1 MIQSLIIA
9 VYYIIAS
16 QLLLQYI
23 YNYIDIEYCRRE
35 TEHLITHAQLNYS
48 CYNSYSYIAIAL
60 INYVL
65 FCLITSFSS
74 VVGVTYIR
82 WGRISCPDTEKT
94 EVLYK
99 GKAAGKR
106 HDQIGGGSNYLCLT
120 DDPVSLPFTAGQQST
135 SHRNFIY
142 GAEYETTDSP
152 PALGSN
158 HNFNV
163 PCVACYSSV
172 RSTKIMI
179 PGTMNCSSSWTREY
193 YMAT

>member
-1 MIQSLIIA
+1 M
-9 VYYIIAS
+9 
-16 QLLLQYI
+16 
-23 YNYIDIEYCRRE
+23 
-35 TEHLITHAQLNYS
+35 
-48 CYNSYSYIAIAL
+48 
-60 INYVL
+60 
-65 FCLITSFSS
+65 
-74 VVGVTYIR
+74 
-82 WGRISCPDTEKT
+82 
-94 EVLYK
+94 
-99 GKAAGKR
+99 
-106 HDQIGGGSNYLCLT
+106 CLT

-193 YMAT
+193 YGYLMAEDTTHTSQMSYECVDVNAEKIDGSGDNINAWSTLLFY